1 MELLNI
7 SAANH
12 KKIPGTNVP
21 RKKGLLWFLFVGVS
35 LPKSLILHLRSY
47 LAISTATSRTAWMI
61 RSPGTIKRLNRPSAP
76 INGCTERLGRY
87 HENWVEYRSACEML
101 KHEKNLYL
109 MDAYPYGTDETKE
122 QLFVHNI
129 ENLLSSEG
137 NKWKASNIKAASP
150 KEKTHSET
158 GS

>member
-1 MELLNI
+1 M
-7 SAANH
+7 
-12 KKIPGTNVP
+12 
-21 RKKGLLWFLFVGVS
+21 
-35 LPKSLILHLRSY
+35 
-47 LAISTATSRTAWMI
+47 
-61 RSPGTIKRLNRPSAP
+61 AP
-76 INGCTERLGRY
+76 T
-87 HENWVEYRSACEML
+87 
-101 KHEKNLYL
+101 K
-109 MDAYPYGTDETKE
+109 TKE

>member
-1 MELLNI
+1 ML
-7 SAANH
+7 S
-12 KKIPGTNVP
+12 VC
-21 RKKGLLWFLFVGVS
+21 
-35 LPKSLILHLRSY
+35 
-47 LAISTATSRTAWMI
+47 LAVIITVI
-61 RSPGTIKRLNRPSAP
+61 EG
-76 INGCTERLGRY
+76 TERLGRY
-87 HENWVEYRSACEML
+87 HENWIEYRSACEML

>member
-1 MELLNI
+1 
-7 SAANH
+7 
-12 KKIPGTNVP
+12 
-21 RKKGLLWFLFVGVS
+21 
-35 LPKSLILHLRSY
+35 
-47 LAISTATSRTAWMI
+47 
-61 RSPGTIKRLNRPSAP
+61 
-76 INGCTERLGRY
+76 
-87 HENWVEYRSACEML
+87 
-101 KHEKNLYL
+101 

>member
-1 MELLNI
+1 MKFQ
-7 SAANH
+7 
-12 KKIPGTNVP
+12 KKRVIV
-21 RKKGLLWFLFVGVS
+21 
-35 LPKSLILHLRSY
+35 
-47 LAISTATSRTAWMI
+47 
-61 RSPGTIKRLNRPSAP
+61 
-76 INGCTERLGRY
+76 
-87 HENWVEYRSACEML
+87 
-101 KHEKNLYL
+101 
-109 MDAYPYGTDETKE
+109 DAYPYGTDETKE